1 MKLKLS
7 LGTLLLMMIATCLL
21 AGDKVIY
28 TVNFKKNETFKVSG
42 GVINSEYWEVRND
55 SAIFTSNNRLCNE
68 KGNYRYQ
75 VEVTLTADGKLN
87 AGDQCIIYIMQNEA
101 IAKSFVVKGSDM
113 AESKNFKYE
122 VEGEKSP
129 VLKVNIVLKSL
140 GVDRA
145 WRLTDDAVSIIAI
158 SKDDDPELKVIQ
170 HANTSSIVW
179 KCKTTENHNYFIV
192 ERSANGT
199 DFSEAGL
206 VKANRNN
213 QINYYSFVDRTD
225 AGTTN
230 YYRIKLKSFNGDE
243 MQYGEIVKA
252 GKEDVANSK

>member
-1 MKLKLS
+1 MKS
-7 LGTLLLMMIATCLL
+7 LRYIFLFIIFAPMFVK
-21 AGDKVIY
+21 AGDKTIY
-28 TVNFKKNETFKVSG
+28 SVDFKKAETFKVSG
-42 GVINSEYWEVRND
+42 GVINADYWEVRND

-75 VEVTLTADGKLN
+75 VEVTLAADGKLN
-87 AGDQCIIYIMQNEA
+87 ADDQCIIYIMQNEA

-113 AESKNFKYE
+113 TESKKFKYE

-145 WRLTDDAVSIIAI
+145 WRLTDNAVSIIAI

-170 HANTSSIVW
+170 HANTSSVVW
-179 KCKTTENHNYFIV
+179 KCKTTDNHNYFIV

-225 AGTTN
+225 ADTTN

-252 GKEDVANSK
+252 GKEDVANSR

>member
-1 MKLKLS
+1 MKLKKS
-7 LGTLLLMMIATCLL
+7 IGTLLLMMITTCLL

-42 GVINSEYWEVRND
+42 GVINAEYWEVRND

-75 VEVTLTADGKLN
+75 VEVTLMADGKLN

-101 IAKSFVVKGSDM
+101 IAKSFVVKGTDM
-113 AESKNFKYE
+113 AESKIFKYE

-145 WRLTDDAVSIIAI
+145 WRLTDDAV
-158 SKDDDPELKVIQ
+158 
-170 HANTSSIVW
+170 
-179 KCKTTENHNYFIV
+179 
-192 ERSANGT
+192 
-199 DFSEAGL
+199 
-206 VKANRNN
+206 
-213 QINYYSFVDRTD
+213 
-225 AGTTN
+225 
-230 YYRIKLKSFNGDE
+230 
-243 MQYGEIVKA
+243 
-252 GKEDVANSK
+252 